1 MKKLKF
7 KNIQREREEK
17 KVKKGE
23 EMEQNGNIKDIHADV
38 KQIEEIMDMDPETF
52 LKLKKMENQNGGASN
67 KAAVRV
73 ADSSSYMKVKS
84 DLFAAVRYL

>member
-1 MKKLKF
+1 MKKLKIE
-7 KNIQREREEK
+7 NIQREREEK

-52 LKLKKMENQNGGASN
+52 LKLKKI
-67 KAAVRV
+67 RV

-84 DLFAAVRYL
+84 DLFAVVRYL